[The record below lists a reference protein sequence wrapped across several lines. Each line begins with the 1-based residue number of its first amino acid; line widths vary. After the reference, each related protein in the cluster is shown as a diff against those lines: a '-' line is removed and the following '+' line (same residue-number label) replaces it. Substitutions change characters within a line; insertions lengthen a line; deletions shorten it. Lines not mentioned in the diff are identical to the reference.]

1 MDEEQKYD
9 ISDRY
14 GAIMLFKAIK
24 QSCEDSMN
32 NPTQKFMQNTYKL
45 AYEKLEK
52 VIADIEADIYRD
64 FTGTLTNLAER
75 LKGNEDDS

>member
-1 MDEEQKYD
+1 MDKEQKYD

-32 NPTQKFMQNTYKL
+32 NPTQKFMQNTLIILK
-45 AYEKLEK
+45 KC
-52 VIADIEADIYRD
+52 DILLSCVKIQY
-64 FTGTLTNLAER
+64 FTGDLL
-75 LKGNEDDS
+75 